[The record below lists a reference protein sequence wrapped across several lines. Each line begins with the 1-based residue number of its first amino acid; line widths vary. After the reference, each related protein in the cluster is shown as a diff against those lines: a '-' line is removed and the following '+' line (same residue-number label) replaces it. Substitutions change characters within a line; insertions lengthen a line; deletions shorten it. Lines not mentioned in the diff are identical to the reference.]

1 MKIKKYIDQLVKTG
15 SPDDMECL
23 SDMLEDLVCDLKES
37 DHEKY
42 IQYKFKLHRLAYG
55 EHLSEDMAKH
65 WVSEMKNKDGTVGEH
80 WSYEQ
85 TSTLAEKHNK
95 CDFYAVLNMMYSDY
109 YNSRFDTN
117 TYVTLAR
124 DWLDNKDV
132 GEGKTLKYY
141 MYVVC

>member
-42 IQYKFKLHRLAYG
+42 MQYKFKLHRLAYG

-109 YNSRFDTN
+109 YNPRFDTN

-124 DWLDNKDV
+124 DWLDDKDV
-132 GEGKTLKYY
+132 GGGKTLKYY

>member
-1 MKIKKYIDQLVKTG
+1 MKIKRYIDQLVKTG

-42 IQYKFKLHRLAYG
+42 MQYKFKLHRLAYG

-65 WVSEMKNKDGTVGEH
+65 WVSEMKNKDGTIGEH

-109 YNSRFDTN
+109 YNPRFDTN

-124 DWLDNKDV
+124 DWLDDKDV

>member
-42 IQYKFKLHRLAYG
+42 MQYKFKLHRLAYG

-95 CDFYAVLNMMYSDY
+95 CDFYAVLNMVYSDY
-109 YNSRFDTN
+109 YNPRFDTN
-117 TYVTLAR
+117 TYVALAR
-124 DWLDNKDV
+124 DWLDDKDV